1 MQAGKVRKTLML
13 GVSPGPDMERMVGSG
28 WIGTQQLCVYKDTA
42 GGKSRAQAPSI
53 PDSLGT

>member
-1 MQAGKVRKTLML
+1 MQAGKVRKTLTL

-28 WIGTQQLCVYKDTA
+28 WVGTQQLCVHKDTV
-42 GGKSRAQAPSI
+42 GEKSRAQGPSI